1 MSRALPSA
9 ALTCTLA
16 TALAALVSIS
26 ATAAPPRSDVGLKQA
41 QIREV
46 LADLGLAPEGDQL
59 SFGPRGRR
67 DLVVFSPRARDAIVS
82 TLKEA
87 HRTERSLLHGYW
99 VAGYAHILTTGTYV
113 FTLKDPAE
121 GSWVIELAD
130 AGVGSRIVVWGV
142 GRELLPERR
151 PRADLP
157 MRLLDPR

>member
-1 MSRALPSA
+1 MSAIA
-9 ALTCTLA
+9 
-16 TALAALVSIS
+16 AALVSS
-26 ATAAPPRSDVGLKQA
+26 VGAFAAPAPPRSDVGLKQA

-99 VAGYAHILTTGTYV
+99 VAGYAHLLTTGTYV
-113 FTLKDPAE
+113 FTLKDTAE